1 MIDNIV
7 LLITGTLHERPIS
20 ELIAKCHPLGTFM
33 QMETLHIAS
42 TPSELYNAVLVDTPL
57 GSSIII
63 LHVFVAPYFVDCVTK
78 HDLDELNIE
87 IIRNTL
93 YRAYLEDFYRL
104 CKSMGGAT
112 EEIMCD
118 LLAFEAD
125 RRSFLITINSFGTEL
140 TKEDR
145 AKLYPRCGK
154 LHPYGLSALAKAD
167 DFDQVRQIAS
177 YYAVG

>member
-1 MIDNIV
+1 M
-7 LLITGTLHERPIS
+7 
-20 ELIAKCHPLGTFM
+20 
-33 QMETLHIAS
+33 
-42 TPSELYNAVLVDTPL
+42 
-57 GSSIII
+57 
-63 LHVFVAPYFVDCVTK
+63 
-78 HDLDELNIE
+78 DELNIE

-104 CKSMGGAT
+104 CESMGGAT
-112 EEIMCD
+112 AEIMCN

-154 LHPYGLSALAKAD
+154 LYPYGLAALAKAD
-167 DFDQVRQIAS
+167 DFDQVRHIAD
-177 YYAVG
+177 YYAVILTLLLLRFMEFQ